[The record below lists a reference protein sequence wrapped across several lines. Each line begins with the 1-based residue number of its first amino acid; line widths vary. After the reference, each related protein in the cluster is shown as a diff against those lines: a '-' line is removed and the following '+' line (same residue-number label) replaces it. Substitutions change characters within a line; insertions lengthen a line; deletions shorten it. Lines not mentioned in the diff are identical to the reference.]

1 MNRAREDLRA
11 YLVGGGIASL
21 AAAVYLIR
29 DGGVPGRNITIVEE
43 SPRLGGSLD
52 AGGSPEHGYSMRGSR
67 MYGAAYTLMYELLS
81 GTPSLDD
88 PHRSVTRDTL
98 DFWET
103 APWEAKARL
112 VEDGKIVDTS
122 SFGLREK
129 DQADLIGLMLRDEAA
144 LGAKRIDE
152 CFDEAFFRTNFWFM
166 WSSMF
171 GFGTWHSAVELRRY
185 FLRFLRLFPDL
196 ASLRLIQSTRYNGY
210 DSIVKPMARWLEA
223 QGVVFEVGARVT
235 DLEFSGSGDRKAV
248 RRISC
253 LHEGR
258 PSAFDVRENDVVIVT
273 LGSMTA
279 ESSWG
284 SMTTA
289 PVLNRGR
296 HDGAWALWER
306 LAEKD
311 PAFGR
316 PRTFCGNIDLTK
328 WVTFTVTHSDGRFF
342 RRMEAFSANPPG
354 CGGLVTLKTSSW
366 LLTFHLYHP
375 PAYAEAPEG
384 TFVWWGYGLFP
395 DRIGDFVQKK
405 MSACIG
411 EEILVE
417 VFSHLGFQDDL
428 GALVRG
434 ARCIPCMLPYTTSQ
448 FMPRA
453 AGDRPQVVPA
463 GVVNLAF
470 VGQYCEIPDDVVYTV
485 EYSVHSALLAVT
497 SLLGLEAKLP
507 PTYRGLDH
515 PKALVG
521 AIRTILR

>member
-1 MNRAREDLRA
+1 MKRACEDIRA
-11 YLVGGGIASL
+11 YLVGGGIGCL

-29 DGGVPGRNITIVEE
+29 DGAVPGRNIRIFEE
-43 SPRLGGSLD
+43 SARLGGSLD
-52 AGGSPEHGYSMRGSR
+52 ASGSPEQGYSMRGSR

-81 GTPSLDD
+81 GIPSRDD
-88 PHRSVTRDTL
+88 PQRSVTQDTL
-98 DFWET
+98 EFWQA

-122 SFGLREK
+122 SFRLREK
-129 DQADLIGLMLRDEAA
+129 DQVDLIGLMLRDEAA
-144 LGAKRIDE
+144 LGARRIDE
-152 CFDEAFFRTNFWFM
+152 YFDEAFFRTNFWCM
-166 WSSMF
+166 WCSMF
-171 GFGTWHSAVELRRY
+171 GFETWHSAAELRRY

-196 ASLRLIQSTRYNGY
+196 ASLQLIQSTRYNGY
-210 DSIVKPMARWLEA
+210 DSIVQPMVRWLEA
-223 QGVVFEVGARVT
+223 RGVAFDVGVRVT
-235 DLEFSGSGDRKAV
+235 DLDFSRSGDGKAV

-253 LHEGR
+253 LEDGVAR
-258 PSAFDVRENDVVIVT
+258 SFEVRESDIVIVT

-279 ESSWG
+279 DSSRG
-284 SMTTA
+284 SMTRA
-289 PVLNRGR
+289 PVPKTGR
-296 HDGAWALWER
+296 PGGAWALWER

-316 PRTFCGNIDLTK
+316 PRTFCGNADLTK
-328 WVTFTVTHSDGRFF
+328 WVTFTVTHSDERFF
-342 RRMEAFSANPPG
+342 RRMEAFTGNPPG
-354 CGGLVTLKTSSW
+354 RGGLVTLKGSSW

-375 PAYAEAPEG
+375 PAYADEPEG

-405 MSACIG
+405 MSACSG
-411 EEILVE
+411 AEILVE
-417 VFSHLGFQDDL
+417 VFSHLGFRDEL
-428 GALVRG
+428 PALVRG
-434 ARCIPCMLPYTTSQ
+434 ASCIPCMLPYTTSQ

-453 AGDRPQVVPA
+453 PGDRPQVVPA
-463 GVVNLAF
+463 GVANLAF

-497 SLLGLEAKLP
+497 SLLGLETELP

-521 AIRTILR
+521 AIRAILR